1 MINARFNFHYY
12 DWLVAA
18 GPLTL
23 LLAIVFTFVGG
34 VKLISAPGMVEEFA
48 QIGIGQWFRYL
59 TGILEVSGAI
69 GILIPKFRFGGAI
82 LVATILI
89 GATVTNLAILHLLGL
104 ALLTTGLMALSL
116 TLAWQWRPGG
126 WRATR
131 WLGRLHPP
139 S

>member
-1 MINARFNFHYY
+1 MDPKLCSHYY

-23 LLAIVFTFVGG
+23 LLAVVFTFVGG
-34 VKLISAPGMVEEFA
+34 VKLLSAPGMVEEFA
-48 QIGIGQWFRYL
+48 QIGFGQWFRYA

-69 GILIPKFRFGGAI
+69 AILIPRFRFGGAMLI
-82 LVATILI
+82 ATIML
-89 GATVTNLAILHLLGL
+89 GATAINLAVLHLPGL
-104 ALLTTGLMALSL
+104 AVPTTGLMVLSL

-131 WLGRLHPP
+131 WLGGLRPP